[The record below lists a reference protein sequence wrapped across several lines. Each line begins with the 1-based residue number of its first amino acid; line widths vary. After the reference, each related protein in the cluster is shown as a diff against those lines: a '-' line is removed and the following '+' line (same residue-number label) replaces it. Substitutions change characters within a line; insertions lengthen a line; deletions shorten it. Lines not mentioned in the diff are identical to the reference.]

1 MSTIDQMDATAL
13 GAAIKRRQLSCEEVM
28 RAHLAQ
34 VALLNPTYNAIIN
47 QRPEADLITEAR
59 ARDRELAQGT
69 WHGPLHGLPQAI
81 KDLEPQ
87 RDMKMT
93 MGSPLLKE
101 FVPPEDSVMVERM
114 RASGAIFIGR
124 TNTPEFGLGS
134 HTYNPVHGRT
144 RNAYDRTRSAG
155 GSSGGAAV
163 ALALRMLPVADGGD
177 YMGSL
182 RNPAGWNNVYSLRP
196 CVGRIPGNT
205 REVWLPTMS
214 TLGPMGRSVRDV
226 AMLFG
231 IQHGH
236 DARAPLS
243 LDGRV
248 DTSQASLERDVT
260 GLRIGFLGDM
270 GGWLPYED
278 GVLDLCRQA
287 LKVFEALGCVVED
300 ALPNFDLER
309 LWSSFLTLRA
319 WQAGSGLLEL
329 YRDPKRRALIKPEAI
344 FEIESGAKL
353 SAYDVSIAS
362 AHRTAWYGAIRRLFE
377 RFDFLVLPSA
387 QMFPFDVE
395 INWPGQ
401 VGGRTMTTYHEWMK
415 VVVPGTMAGVPVMT
429 VPAGFGTNGLPMGL
443 QVMGRNLAELECMQ
457 ISRAYEKATEWVE
470 KRKPNVLAG
479 PNANQIQ
486 SIHLYQRPEM

>member
-1 MSTIDQMDATAL
+1 MAEIVMMDATAL
-13 GAAIKRRQLSCEEVM
+13 GAAIKAREVSCEEVM

-34 VALLNPTYNAIIN
+34 VARLNPTHNAIIN
-47 QRPEADLITEAR
+47 LRPEAELLAE
-59 ARDRELAQGT
+59 ARDRDRDLAQGS

-93 MGSPLLKE
+93 MGSPLLKD
-101 FVPPEDSVMVERM
+101 FVPPGDSVMVERM
-114 RASGAIFIGR
+114 RASGAVFIGR

-134 HTYNPVHGRT
+134 HTYNPLHGRT
-144 RNAYDRTRSAG
+144 RNAYDPTRSAG

-182 RNPAGWNNVYSLRP
+182 RNPAGWNNIYSLRP

-231 IQHGH
+231 IQHGY
-236 DARAPLS
+236 DARTPLS

-248 DTSQASLERDVT
+248 DVSPALLERAMT
-260 GLRIGFLGDM
+260 GTRIGWLGDM
-270 GGWLPYED
+270 GGWLPYEP
-278 GVLDLCRQA
+278 GVLELCRTA
-287 LKVFEALGCVVED
+287 LKTFEGMGCIVSD
-300 ALPNFDLER
+300 ALPDFDLER
-309 LWSSFLTLRA
+309 LWSSFLTIRA

-329 YRDPKRRALIKPEAI
+329 YRDPTRRALIKPEAL

-353 SAYDVSIAS
+353 SAYDITIATS
-362 AHRTAWYGAIRRLFE
+362 HRTAWYGALAKLFT
-377 RFDFLVLPSA
+377 RYDFLVLPSA
-387 QMFPFDVE
+387 QLFPFDVE
-395 INWPGQ
+395 INWPRH
-401 VGGRTMTTYHEWMK
+401 VGGRAMTTYHEWMK
-415 VVVPGTMAGVPVMT
+415 VVVPGTMGGCPIAT
-429 VPAGFGTNGLPMGL
+429 VPAGFSESGLPMGL
-443 QVMGRNLAELECMQ
+443 QLMGPNHAELACLQ
-457 ISRAYEKATEWVE
+457 LARAYERATDWGTTLPPAL
-470 KRKPNVLAG
+470 RA
-479 PNANQIQ
+479 
-486 SIHLYQRPEM
+486 

>member
-1 MSTIDQMDATAL
+1 MTEIVMMDAMAL
-13 GAAIKRRQLSCEEVM
+13 GTAIRSRQVSCEEVM

-34 VALLNPTYNAIIN
+34 VARLNPVHNAIIN
-47 QRPEADLITEAR
+47 LRPEAELISE
-59 ARDRELAQGT
+59 ARDRDRDLAQGT

-93 MGSPLLKE
+93 MGSPLLKD
-101 FVPPEDSVMVERM
+101 FVPPEDSVMVERV
-114 RASGAIFIGR
+114 RASGAVFIGR

-144 RNAYDRTRSAG
+144 RNAYDPSRSAG

-182 RNPAGWNNVYSLRP
+182 RNPAGWNNIYSLRP
-196 CVGRIPGNT
+196 CVGRIPGNA

-231 IQHGH
+231 IQHGS
-236 DARAPLS
+236 DPRAPLS

-248 DTSQASLERDVT
+248 ETSEVSLERDVA
-260 GLRIGFLGDM
+260 GLRIGWLGDM

-278 GVLDLCRQA
+278 GVLDLCRNA
-287 LKVFEALGCVVED
+287 LKTFEGLGCIVDD
-300 ALPNFDLER
+300 ALPDFDLEK
-309 LWSSFLTLRA
+309 LWSSFLTIRA

-329 YRDPKRRALIKPEAI
+329 YRDPKRRALIKPEAL

-353 SAYDVSIAS
+353 SAYDVTIAS
-362 AHRTAWYGAIRRLFE
+362 AQRTSWYNALLKLFR

-387 QMFPFDVE
+387 QLFPFDVE
-395 INWPGQ
+395 INWPKE
-401 VGGRTMTTYHEWMK
+401 VGGRKMSTYHEWMK
-415 VVVPGTMAGVPVMT
+415 VVVPGTMGGCPIAT
-429 VPAGFGTNGLPMGL
+429 VPAGFSDGGLPMGL
-443 QVMGRNLAELECMQ
+443 QLMGPNHAELACLQ
-457 ISRAYEKATEWVE
+457 LARAYEKATDWVG
-470 KRKPNVLAG
+470 KRVPSSLA
-479 PNANQIQ
+479 
-486 SIHLYQRPEM
+486 

>member
-1 MSTIDQMDATAL
+1 MTTIDQMDATAL
-13 GAAIKRRQLSCEEVM
+13 GAAIKLRQLSCEEVM
-28 RAHLAQ
+28 RAHLAR
-34 VALLNPTYNAIIN
+34 VARFNPTHNAIIN
-47 QRPEADLITEAR
+47 LRPEDDLIAEAR
-59 ARDRELAQGT
+59 LRDRELAQGL

-93 MGSPLLKE
+93 MGSPLLKD
-101 FVPPEDSVMVERM
+101 FVPPEDSVMVERI

-144 RNAYDRTRSAG
+144 RNAYDPTRSAG

-182 RNPAGWNNVYSLRP
+182 RNPAGWNNIYSLRP
-196 CVGRIPGNT
+196 CVGRIPGNA

-231 IQHGH
+231 IQHGA
-236 DARAPLS
+236 DPRSPLS

-248 DTSQASLERDVT
+248 DTSEAALERDVA
-260 GLRIGFLGDM
+260 GLRIGWLGDM

-278 GVLDLCRQA
+278 GALDLCREA
-287 LKVFEALGCVVED
+287 LKTFERLGCTVEEALP
-300 ALPNFDLER
+300 AFDLER
-309 LWSSFLTLRA
+309 LWSSFLTIRA

-353 SAYDVSIAS
+353 SAYDVTIAS
-362 AHRTAWYGAIRRLFE
+362 AQRTSWYGAMRRLFE

-387 QMFPFDVE
+387 QLFPFDVE
-395 INWPGQ
+395 INWPKE

-415 VVVPGTMAGVPVMT
+415 VVVPGTMGGCPIAT
-429 VPAGFGTNGLPMGL
+429 VPAGFSEGGLPMGL
-443 QVMGRNLAELECMQ
+443 QLMGPNHSELACLQ
-457 ISRAYEKATEWVE
+457 LARAYEKATGWVE
-470 KRKPNVLAG
+470 KR
-479 PNANQIQ
+479 
-486 SIHLYQRPEM
+486 RPDAL

>member
-1 MSTIDQMDATAL
+1 MDAMAL
-13 GAAIKRRQLSCEEVM
+13 GAAIRSRQVSCEEVM

-34 VALLNPTYNAIIN
+34 VARLNPVHNAIIN
-47 QRPEADLITEAR
+47 LRPEAELISE
-59 ARDRELAQGT
+59 ARDRDRDLAQGT

-93 MGSPLLKE
+93 MGSPLLKD
-101 FVPPEDSVMVERM
+101 FVPPEDSVMVERV
-114 RASGAIFIGR
+114 RASGAVFIGR

-144 RNAYDRTRSAG
+144 RNAYDPSRSAG

-182 RNPAGWNNVYSLRP
+182 RTPAGWNNIYSLRP
-196 CVGRIPGNT
+196 CVGRIPGNA

-231 IQHGH
+231 IQHGS
-236 DARAPLS
+236 DPRAPLS

-248 DTSQASLERDVT
+248 ETSEVSLERDVA
-260 GLRIGFLGDM
+260 GLRIGWLGDM

-278 GVLDLCRQA
+278 GVLDLCRNA
-287 LKVFEALGCVVED
+287 LKTFEGLGCIVDD
-300 ALPNFDLER
+300 ALPDFDLEK
-309 LWSSFLTLRA
+309 LWSSFLTIRA

-329 YRDPKRRALIKPEAI
+329 YRDPKRRALIKPEAL

-353 SAYDVSIAS
+353 SAYDVTIAS
-362 AHRTAWYGAIRRLFE
+362 AQRTSWYNALLKLFR

-387 QMFPFDVE
+387 QLFPFDVE
-395 INWPGQ
+395 INWPKE
-401 VGGRTMTTYHEWMK
+401 VGGRKMSTYHEWMK
-415 VVVPGTMAGVPVMT
+415 VVVPGTMGGCPIAT
-429 VPAGFGTNGLPMGL
+429 VPAGFSDGGLPMGL
-443 QVMGRNLAELECMQ
+443 QLMGPNHAELACLQ
-457 ISRAYEKATEWVE
+457 LARAYEKATDWVG
-470 KRKPNVLAG
+470 KRVPSSLA
-479 PNANQIQ
+479 
-486 SIHLYQRPEM
+486 